1 MSQNYNDLRQQL
13 LGLRQQQ
20 DPSETRRG
28 ALLMRGR
35 LFSWLNVYKT
45 KRREQ
50 GLTQPLN
57 VAAFWSLGDEPE
69 LAPLLSQWS
78 DDPLVQLSL
87 PVMEKEGQ
95 PLLFKPWDSNTEL
108 KTAQFGVK
116 EPATE
121 QIAPDPDIILVPTL
135 GFTRQGD
142 RIGYGKGYYDRTLA
156 HLKAKQHAFI
166 SIGIAWATGDLSTF
180 NYQPAAHD
188 VSLDAVLTDKG
199 WAVPAPAYTL

>member
-1 MSQNYNDLRQQL
+1 MSQNFNDLRQQL
-13 LGLRQQQ
+13 LALRQGQ

-50 GLTQPLN
+50 GLTQPLH
-57 VAAFWSLGDEPE
+57 VAAFWALDGEPE
-69 LAPLLSQWS
+69 LEPLLRQWI
-78 DDPLVQLSL
+78 DDPQIRLSL
-87 PVMEKEGQ
+87 PCMVDENQ
-95 PLLFKPWDSNTEL
+95 PLVFKPWDASTEL
-108 KTAQFGVK
+108 KTAQFGVQ
-116 EPATE
+116 EPNTD
-121 QIAPDPDIILVPTL
+121 QIASDPDIILVPTL

-156 HLKAKQHAFI
+156 ELKAKQHTFI
-166 SIGIAWATGDLSTF
+166 SIGIAWAVGDLSAYH
-180 NYQPAAHD
+180 YQPAAHD
-188 VSLDAVLTDKG
+188 VGLDAVLTDKG